1 MAQSAALITRDTAQG
16 VATIDSTAAPVAPS
30 ITTAALP
37 NGRFGIAYSQ
47 VVQAT
52 GSPSPVAS
60 IASGALPEGL
70 TLDAATRRIS
80 GTPTA
85 PQLAEFT
92 IAATNSAGSASKAL
106 SIVVPNEAMGG
117 GSLPVITTLTL
128 VPTGVSLAPGES
140 SDLLLTVEDGLGEG
154 IANLAGSIVI
164 EDAALASAVQVAVTD
179 ASGQATIRVT
189 GLAAGQTPL
198 RVEIDGVTSNDAFI
212 GVRQGSLAPTGISLS
227 GATIAEN
234 AANGTVVGL
243 LTAVDPDQPG
253 GHLFSLVNDAGG
265 RFGISGTSLVV
276 ANGALLNHEAASSHG
291 ITVRATDAD
300 GLTFDKAFVIAV
312 SNVNEAPTGIA
323 LSASS
328 VLEQA
333 PNGTAIGLL
342 SRTDPDAADTG
353 TFTLDDSAGGRFAVQ
368 TLGPASASLIVGNG
382 SLIDYET
389 AQSHSV
395 TVRFTDAGGLF
406 VTQAFVISVQ
416 STAAGVTTVSAAGTE
431 QSTPSGTAS
440 VQSYVTAT
448 FTEAEAVRIAER
460 QEIVL
465 LTDDPPTPYA
475 FDFRAS
481 IADGETIVSQT
492 IQVTCPGF
500 EDLDP
505 TPEMFAMG
513 GPSVSGELVTQYFQP
528 MIANVRY
535 LARCV
540 VTTSL
545 GQRLVRNVRIR
556 VLEVWRTPRR
566 VV

>member
-1 MAQSAALITRDTAQG
+1 MAQGVGLLTRDTAQG
-16 VATIDSTAAPVAPS
+16 VGLLDIAATPVAPV
-30 ITTAALP
+30 ITTTALP
-37 NGRFGIAYSQ
+37 NGRVGQAYSQ
-47 VVQAT
+47 TVQAT
-52 GSPSPVAS
+52 GTPSPTAA
-60 IASGALPEGL
+60 ITAGALPAGL
-70 TLDAATRRIS
+70 ALTGSTRRIS
-80 GTPTA
+80 GTPTTPVA
-85 PQLAEFT
+85 SAFDVT
-92 IAATNSAGSASKAL
+92 VTNSAGSDVESL
-106 SIVVPNEAMGG
+106 SILVPNEGTGG
-117 GSLPVITTLTL
+117 DAPAVTTVTL
-128 VPTGVSLAPGES
+128 VPAAVSLAPAEDV
-140 SDLLLTVEDGLGEG
+140 DLLLTVEDQSGNP
-154 IANLAGSIVI
+154 IANVAGTVDVADTAFATATQLAP
-164 EDAALASAVQVAVTD
+164 TD
-179 ASGQATIRVT
+179 ASGQATVRVT
-189 GLAAGQTPL
+189 GVSGGQTT
-198 RVEIDGVTSNDAFI
+198 VVVTVDGVASNSVALD
-212 GVRQGSLAPTGISLS
+212 VRAGNLAPTDIAISAAS
-227 GATIAEN
+227 VVEN
-234 AANGTVVGL
+234 AANGTVIGAL
-243 LTAVDPDQPG
+243 SATDADQASGHTFTLT
-253 GHLFSLVNDAGG
+253 NDAGG
-265 RFGISGTSLVV
+265 RFGISGSNLVV
-276 ANGALLNHEAASSHG
+276 ANGSLLNHEAASSHS

-300 GLTFDKAFVIAV
+300 GLTFDKAFTIAV
-312 SNVNEAPTGIA
+312 TNANEAPTAIA
-323 LSASS
+323 LSATA
-328 VLEQA
+328 VLEGA
-333 PNGTAIGLL
+333 PNGSVVGLL
-342 SRTDPDAADTG
+342 SRTDPDAGDTG
-353 TFTLDDSAGGRFAVQ
+353 TYSLDDSAGGRFGVQ
-368 TLGPASASLIVGNG
+368 TVGPASANLVVVDG

-416 STAAGVTTVSAAGTE
+416 STEAGVTTVSAAGTE

-440 VQSYVTAT
+440 VQSYVAAT
-448 FTEAEAVRIAER
+448 FSEVEAVRIAER

-505 TPEMFAMG
+505 TPELFALG